1 MPRGSK
7 LMLSFA
13 SWPAEDQRRW
23 EAAFETGDRFDESGH
38 GAHLASTT
46 RRARRES
53 YGRYL
58 AFISATHQD
67 LLTRPPE
74 ARIDR
79 ILWPNMWPG
88 AGGCAEILRSPTIL
102 SPFAA
107 P

>member
-23 EAAFETGDRFDESGH
+23 EAAFETGDRFDESGR
-38 GAHLASTT
+38 GAHLASPT

-58 AFISATHQD
+58 AFISATH
-67 LLTRPPE
+67 
-74 ARIDR
+74 RICSR
-79 ILWPNMWPG
+79 GRRKHGSTGVLWPNMWPG
-88 AGGCAEILRSPTIL
+88 AGGWAEILRSPTTL